1 MGEGGRGAGGGGR
14 RGAVGMM
21 VEDGGRRGQFRS
33 AEGEEAVE
41 FMRKRVCMLVGTKPR
56 ASSFVGLE
64 G

>member
-1 MGEGGRGAGGGGR
+1 
-14 RGAVGMM
+14 MM